1 MTTPLSHHVLANV
14 LIKDIHLTFTGEPR
28 LSQNIP
34 IAYANGD
41 AWSVNKFIETLSY
54 RHWHAIVY
62 EDLYESGFD
71 EFSSYLTDDALVYY
85 LPAFMVNVLK
95 LTDPSSSRLREV
107 GFKFMLPTSA
117 GSEDVWDYFGD
128 GFLDRPLSSLAKK
141 LLTIINFV
149 HKTLSSDQREC
160 VAQYIELVE
169 SYGVKNPDTEFL
181 RLLSKYSN
189 FWRAA
194 TI

>member
-1 MTTPLSHHVLANV
+1 LTIPLSYNELANALV
-14 LIKDIHLTFTGEPR
+14 ENIQLLLTGEPR
-28 LSQNIP
+28 LPKSTL

-41 AWSVNKFIETLSY
+41 AWSVNKIIETLSY
-54 RHWHAIVY
+54 KPWREIVFD
-62 EDLYESGFD
+62 DLYKCGFD
-71 EFSSYLTDDALVYY
+71 EFSSYLTDEALVYY

-128 GFLDRPLSSLAKK
+128 GLFDRPLNSSAEKM
-141 LLTIINFV
+141 LTRINFV
-149 HKTLSSDQREC
+149 HKTLNSDQREC

-169 SYGVKNPDTEFL
+169 SYGVKNPDTEFF

-194 TI
+194 TV

>member
-1 MTTPLSHHVLANV
+1 MPLSYQELANALV
-14 LIKDIHLTFTGEPR
+14 EKIYLAFAGELGLP
-28 LSQNIP
+28 QTKI

-41 AWSVNKFIETLSY
+41 SWNVNKINETLGY
-54 RHWHAIVY
+54 RPWHEIVF
-62 EDLYESGFD
+62 EDLYKCGFD
-71 EFSSYLTDDALVYY
+71 EFSSYLTDDAFVYY
-85 LPAFMVNVLK
+85 LPAFMTCVLK
-95 LTDPSSSRLREV
+95 LTDPSTSRLREV

-117 GSEDVWDYFGD
+117 DSEDVWDYFGD
-128 GFLDRPLSSLAKK
+128 GLLDRPLNSTAEK
-141 LLTIINFV
+141 LLSRINFM

-169 SYGVKNPDTEFL
+169 SYGVKSSDTEFL

-194 TI
+194 SV

>member
-1 MTTPLSHHVLANV
+1 MTIPLSYHELANALV
-14 LIKDIHLTFTGEPR
+14 EKIQLLFTGEPH
-28 LSQNIP
+28 LPKSAL

-41 AWSVNKFIETLSY
+41 SWSVNKIIEILGHKPW
-54 RHWHAIVY
+54 REIIY
-62 EDLYESGFD
+62 EDFYHCGFD

-95 LTDPSSSRLREV
+95 LADPSSSRLREV
-107 GFKFMLPTSA
+107 GSQFMLPTNAASA
-117 GSEDVWDYFGD
+117 DVRNYFGD
-128 GFLDRPLSSLAKK
+128 GLFDESLSPFVQR
-141 LLTIINFV
+141 LLERINFV

-169 SYGVKNPDTEFL
+169 SYGVKNPDAEFL
-181 RLLSKYSN
+181 RLLSKYAN

-194 TI
+194 TV